1 MGLRG
6 VVRRCKSGGRRRRHQ
21 RCAEQKTYQCFYSL
35 HVFLSFL
42 YRIRSCVL
50 YVKMAA
56 GPFSQR
62 QKISMEQIFTVK
74 YLKNKSLCH
83 YFYTIIC
90 VAFFLCLQE
99 IKTIIHISATNVHIK
114 LIRRRTFLNG
124 AVFPCREIHLRGI
137 SQMVQRRPPFRVAA
151 EREAAGRYSS
161 RKSPKK
167 SAPKS
172 HGNVEKAA
180 VQMHNCLFLWEM
192 VVYRR

>member
-1 MGLRG
+1 MAGAAIPR
-6 VVRRCKSGGRRRRHQ
+6 
-21 RCAEQKTYQCFYSL
+21 QCFYSL

-151 EREAAGRYSS
+151 EREAAGT
-161 RKSPKK
+161 P
-167 SAPKS
+167 P
-172 HGNVEKAA
+172 EKAQRSPPQNLTETSKRQLCKCTTA
-180 VQMHNCLFLWEM
+180 FSFGKWLFI
-192 VVYRR
+192 VDRVANKIIRRLPQR